1 MKTRG
6 FTLVEML
13 VSLFVFALLS
23 AAGVAVMAYTV
34 DNQDSVSLRM
44 DRLGELQRARVL
56 LRQDLA
62 QAAARRVRDGRG
74 EAMRSAFFGAPEGVG
89 DPVLAFTRR
98 GWENPEQ
105 APRASLQH
113 VSWRLVGDRLERLA
127 SPAVDGAEP
136 GPPQVVLR
144 GVRELRIAYRHHGQ
158 WSPAW
163 PGGAASVPDAIEL
176 RLALDGVGELRQVF
190 LLAGQQP

>member
-62 QAAARRVRDGRG
+62 QAAPRRARDGRG
-74 EAMRSAFFGAPEGVG
+74 EAMRSAFFGASEGVG

-105 APRASLQH
+105 APRASLQR
-113 VSWRLVGDRLERLA
+113 VSWRLVGDRLERVA

-163 PGGAASVPDAIEL
+163 PGGMASVPDAIEL